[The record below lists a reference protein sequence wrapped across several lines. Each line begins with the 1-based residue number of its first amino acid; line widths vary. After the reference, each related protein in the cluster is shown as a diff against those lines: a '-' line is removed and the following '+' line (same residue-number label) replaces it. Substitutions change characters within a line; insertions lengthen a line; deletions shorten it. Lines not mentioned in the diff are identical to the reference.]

1 MLRSNKQ
8 GPIDAA
14 QNAFRV
20 FSEATGEAPLTVPQE
35 KDDAAVAR
43 GKARSE
49 KMDAEQRSAV
59 SRLAAQKRWAKQ

>member
-1 MLRSNKQ
+1 MLRSTKQ

-20 FSEATGEAPLTVPQE
+20 FSEAIGEAPLTVPQE

-49 KMDAEQRSAV
+49 KMDAEQRSAIGK
-59 SRLAAQKRWAKQ
+59 LAAQKRWAKH